1 MIDERL
7 VVLDS
12 TLSQRDEVIDYLSK
26 LATNFGYVRDRD
38 MYLKE
43 VYSRESE
50 FSTAIGYGVSIPHGK
65 TEGVNA
71 PFISFMRTA
80 KPITWD
86 DNNNTAKLIFL
97 LGVPEHGKS
106 KLHLKIL
113 AEISKKL
120 MDSDFRSQLANQ
132 NKDGVMSLL
141 REVEEN
147 ISENEGVIK

>member
-7 VVLDS
+7 VILDS
-12 TLSQRDEVIDYLSK
+12 TLSQRDEVINHLSK
-26 LATNFGYVRDRD
+26 LATDFGYVKDREL
-38 MYLKE
+38 YQKE
-43 VYSRESE
+43 VYSRENE

-65 TEGVNA
+65 TEGVNT
-71 PFISFMRTA
+71 PFICFMRTI
-80 KPITWD
+80 KPIVWD
-86 DNNNTAKLIFL
+86 DNNNTATLIFL

-120 MDSDFRSQLANQ
+120 MNPDFRRRLAEQ

-141 REVEEN
+141 REVEKNITEN
-147 ISENEGVIK
+147 